1 MFWLLVVTDR
11 STKQGMVYS
20 VPMSM
25 HKISLRR
32 AHSGL
37 GELCTYPI
45 HKPGSD
51 LYDKYSI
58 LRTETASHS
67 CVRKYTWYCA
77 MLSMGLTRETY
88 YMLTV
93 QTTVR
98 EQWSKP

>member
-45 HKPGSD
+45 HRPGSD
-51 LYDKYSI
+51 LYDMHSI
-58 LRTETASHS
+58 SRTETASHG
-67 CVRKYTWYCA
+67 CVLIYTWY
-77 MLSMGLTRETY
+77 
-88 YMLTV
+88 
-93 QTTVR
+93 
-98 EQWSKP
+98 